1 MLLCDLYVHLR
12 GPTLTHSRTP
22 QGLGRTM
29 DMCDVIRVRAL
40 VTPSALPHLG
50 VYISALTY
58 RGSRGWLVLTTH
70 RCVGRYWGD
79 GLECRELE
87 TKGGVI
93 CKRKTHRLMTD
104 QTPPPAPG
112 RDRGQSRRR
121 WRDEHTFTATLNV
134 QPTASRPLPLKGAAR
149 VTQ

>member
-1 MLLCDLYVHLR
+1 
-12 GPTLTHSRTP
+12 
-22 QGLGRTM
+22 
-29 DMCDVIRVRAL
+29 MCDVIRVRAL

-121 WRDEHTFTATLNV
+121 HDGETRTQVHRATLNV
-134 QPTASRPLPLKGAAR
+134 QPTASTTPL
-149 VTQ
+149 

>member
-1 MLLCDLYVHLR
+1 
-12 GPTLTHSRTP
+12 
-22 QGLGRTM
+22 
-29 DMCDVIRVRAL
+29 MCDVIRVRAL

-70 RCVGRYWGD
+70 RCVGRDQYWGD

-93 CKRKTHRLMTD
+93 CKRKTHRLIKRR
-104 QTPPPAPG
+104 PPPRGATA
-112 RDRGQSRRR
+112 DRVGDDGETNTRSPQR
-121 WRDEHTFTATLNV
+121 
-134 QPTASRPLPLKGAAR
+134 
-149 VTQ
+149 